1 MCRIQLVDDD
11 MQILQ
16 ALQRLLRHKDWQL
29 DVFDKVADAL
39 QALSTH
45 CYQVIIADYRMPRL
59 DGVSYL
65 EWARQKQPAATR
77 LMLSA
82 YPESDAM
89 MQAINRAEVFRF
101 ISKPWRNEELLQ
113 AVTLAVAR
121 SKSLKPES
129 AAPASAHHL
138 LAEEEFARLERIEP
152 GITRVEFDDEGAIRL
167 DLDTDLQDIR

>member
-1 MCRIQLVDDD
+1 MPRIQLVDDD

-39 QALSTH
+39 QALSSH
-45 CYQVIIADYRMPRL
+45 SYDVIIADYRMPRL

-82 YPESDAM
+82 YPESDAI

-113 AVTLAVAR
+113 TVALAVSR
-121 SKSLKPES
+121 SDSLKPVS
-129 AAPASAHHL
+129 DTVVSAHHL
-138 LAEEEFARLERIEP
+138 LAEEEFAKLERIEP
-152 GITRVEFDDEGAIRL
+152 GITRVEFDEDGAIRL
-167 DLDTDLQDIR
+167 DLTTDQQGIR

>member
-1 MCRIQLVDDD
+1 MPRIQLVDDD

-29 DVFDKVADAL
+29 DAFNNVADAL
-39 QALSTH
+39 QALSRH
-45 CYQVIIADYRMPRL
+45 SYDVIIADYRMPKL

-65 EWARQKQPAATR
+65 EWARQQQPAATR

-101 ISKPWRNEELLQ
+101 ISKPWRNDELLQ
-113 AVTLAVAR
+113 AVTLAVGR
-121 SKSLKPES
+121 STTAKPTAET
-129 AAPASAHHL
+129 PVSAHHL
-138 LAEEEFARLERIEP
+138 LAEEEFAKLERIEP
-152 GITRVEFDDEGAIRL
+152 GITRVEFDEDGAIRL
-167 DLDTDLQDIR
+167 DLDNDLQGIR

>member
-1 MCRIQLVDDD
+1 MPRIQLVDDD
-11 MQILQ
+11 IQILQ

-39 QALSTH
+39 QALSSH
-45 CYQVIIADYRMPRL
+45 NYEVIIADYRMPKL

-65 EWARQKQPAATR
+65 EWARQKQPTAVR

-101 ISKPWRNEELLQ
+101 ISKPWRNEELLH

-121 SKSLKPES
+121 SNSLKPVSEI
-129 AAPASAHHL
+129 AVTAHHL
-138 LAEEEFARLERIEP
+138 LAEEEFAKLERIEP
-152 GITRVEFDDEGAIRL
+152 GITRVEFDEDGAIRL
-167 DLDTDLQDIR
+167 DMDADLRGTR